1 MLPRR
6 RVEERLLTQELV
18 CTCHE
23 WSAEWGSCISMQE
36 CLIMF
41 KGPADI
47 AVEEVHTI
55 LRQIVF
61 RTLESEDCKNL
72 QQYTHLKRE
81 IAQTAAAT
89 LGMLPTS
96 SALHCKAK
104 QHADLKLRIGR
115 QYQLIRMFI
124 HAPAFQYAKDLLDAF
139 QHIR

>member
-1 MLPRR
+1 
-6 RVEERLLTQELV
+6 
-18 CTCHE
+18 
-23 WSAEWGSCISMQE
+23 
-36 CLIMF
+36 MF

-89 LGMLPTS
+89 LGAFCTLRFQTMVQGARQCHRGVACCTGTLSMFPRS
-96 SALHCKAK
+96 FPQPYQAGCKA
-104 QHADLKLRIGR
+104 
-115 QYQLIRMFI
+115 FI
-124 HAPAFQYAKDLLDAF
+124 AVYTGQ
-139 QHIR
+139 